1 MNNILTTGLE
11 SFLGTIDFTFRK
23 AGVVIVDQIGRMEC
37 LSPVFIHLMQG
48 LLDSRTLLVATVARS
63 GEGFIREVKGRGD
76 VETIEIDR
84 GNKEQIPESKN
95 RSQ

>member
-11 SFLGTIDFTFRK
+11 SFLGTIDFASRK
-23 AGVVIVDQIGRMEC
+23 AGLVIVDEIGRMEC
-37 LSPVFIHLMQG
+37 LSPVFIHLMRE
-48 LLDSRTLLVATVARS
+48 LLDFLTLLVATVARN

-76 VETIEIDR
+76 VEIVVIDR
-84 GNKEQIPESKN
+84 GGKQQILESEN